1 MVSYT
6 AQGDEIE
13 DEEGGTIKN
22 VEGQS
27 DDESDEEAKPNTN
40 EETENPEVEEFVP
53 DWMKG
58 VDFSEPNALGTYI
71 LKPYFEKNCRLSS
84 QLHNK

>member
-27 DDESDEEAKPNTN
+27 DDGSDEEAKQNTN

-58 VDFSEPNALGTYI
+58 VDFSEPNALGMYI
-71 LKPYFEKNCRLSS
+71 LNSYFAKNSPF
-84 QLHNK
+84 